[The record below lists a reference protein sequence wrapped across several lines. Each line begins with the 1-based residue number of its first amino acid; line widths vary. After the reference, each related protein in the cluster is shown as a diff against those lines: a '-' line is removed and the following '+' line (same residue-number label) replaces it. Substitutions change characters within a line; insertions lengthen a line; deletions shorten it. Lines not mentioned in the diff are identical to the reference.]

1 MVIPPSVELEASRE
15 NTLIENDRVNLI
27 DIENGVLGVP
37 SSYRPY
43 FMQRKKISTLETM
56 HVFCFRHV
64 LYEMA
69 IGSPLHESYIGE
81 EISECLHQFKN
92 ILESVLSHDACKYCL
107 PTIDGLLNDPFF
119 AGVQLRLF
127 DGDPAHFKISSS
139 IKEYLKIVVFKIE
152 DRCKGEQK
160 LVRSQKRLT
169 KVQKIMISEEDR
181 KKHRNRMK
189 QLKEQKS
196 KGGSMRKNG
205 NHNSSVRLCPHISV
219 LISFLPY
226 YTSLG

>member
-81 EISECLHQFKN
+81 EISECLHQF
-92 ILESVLSHDACKYCL
+92 I
-107 PTIDGLLNDPFF
+107 
-119 AGVQLRLF
+119 QLRLF
-127 DGDPAHFKISSS
+127 DGDPAHFKIPSS

-226 YTSLG
+226 CTPLD